1 MMVLI
6 SNLKDNFFARC
17 VAALG
22 LTALVLL
29 VLASLATA
37 THAQSENFP
46 RVWEAPLV
54 IPTYELGPPDPNPA
68 LLDGPRRRWRP
79 TYPYPMLD
87 TLTNKRVEKRYIAVH
102 LENEYLRVTVL
113 PELGGR
119 LYAIFDKTA
128 NRDALYTN
136 HVVKYAMVGI
146 RGAWISGGIEWNFP
160 DGHTLTTVSPIDYA
174 TRTEEDGSAAIIIG
188 DTERVQ
194 RMEWSILVRLRP
206 GKKVVETEVT
216 LNNRRETPG
225 RYWYWS
231 TAAAP
236 ATDDMRFVYP
246 MRETYPHA
254 FWPVYSF
261 PKEKGIDIGTYRE
274 VTNDLSLFARNSQR
288 DFFGVY
294 YAKSDWG
301 IVHVADHRELPGKK
315 TWTWGTDDSG
325 KIWIDKLTDSD
336 GQYVEFQA
344 GRFETQ
350 MEHEFIAPHRVERF
364 TEYWFPVN
372 RMGGGFDEATREG
385 ALKVNVVGNRAV
397 ITANANAEFD
407 DAELTIESE
416 GRRLHSDRVSLD
428 PAKPFTV
435 QVNIPANSSGK
446 PLIVSFKS
454 KDGREL
460 IQYRTD
466 APVDGNPDFKPAI
479 RPLSDPKNPASA
491 EQSYVEGLAADKKSN
506 ERVARAAYHEALRR
520 DSGFAPAH
528 LALGLSFYRSG
539 EYDKAADHLT
549 QTLRRNKDAGD
560 AHYYLGLVRRA
571 QGRSAEAIEHLMWTV
586 RAGHR
591 ESVSRYVLGE
601 MALAVGNVDSAL
613 EHLAQS
619 VLLDPRDIKA
629 RTILA
634 MAERFA
640 GRLDSAQGRIHAV
653 VREMPLDY
661 LALRE
666 QYEIH
671 KALGNEAKAR
681 GAHGELWRLLSREP
695 DSILE
700 LTFDYLAAG
709 RMSEGRSVLEEAIS
723 RAGGEGKNV
732 YPMVHYT
739 LGYIY
744 EKGGDRER
752 GQAQRALG
760 AKGDP
765 AFVFPHRVEEI
776 EVLRATRAANPKDGR
791 AAYYL
796 GNVLASKE
804 RGEEALAA
812 WRDAVRLDPSNA
824 VARRNLARALWLVA
838 GKKEEGVGE
847 YEHAITA
854 APNDFHLY
862 VELDRLLAETGAT
875 GRRVKLLED
884 VPEGLRARAPI
895 VQALAAAYVDAG
907 KFADAAVLLERTSFT
922 SGEGEFAALA
932 IYRKAH
938 LGLAR
943 EHQRTEHHAEAARE
957 FVKATEYPKNFGTG
971 APSVQ
976 SQAREYVAA
985 AREFEAA
992 GMRAEAEKLW
1002 QRAASEPL
1010 SSPTQPSEP
1019 WSEHYYYKAVAL
1031 ERTGRRDEA
1040 RALYGRL
1047 ANLNDEA
1054 RMLEAEP
1061 SPPEGAMRFVLAG
1074 VGLKALGKTTDALA
1088 AFERALKIDPQ
1099 NELAKSQLAE
1109 LKETNRTHAKKK
1121 GGR

>member
-1 MMVLI
+1 MMI
-6 SNLKDNFFARC
+6 PMSNPKDNFSALC
-17 VAALG
+17 GAALR
-22 LTALVLL
+22 LAALSV
-29 VLASLATA
+29 VLASATF
-37 THAQSENFP
+37 AQSEKFP
-46 RVWEAPLV
+46 RVWESPLI

-68 LLDGPRRRWRP
+68 LLDWPRRRWRP
-79 TYPYPMLD
+79 VYPYPMLD
-87 TLTNKRVEKRYIAVH
+87 ALTNKRVEKSYRAVY
-102 LENEYLRVTVL
+102 LENEYLRVIVL

-174 TRTEEDGSAAIIIG
+174 TRTEEDGSAVVIVG

-194 RMEWSILVRLRP
+194 RMSWSIMIRLRP
-206 GKKVVETEVT
+206 GRKVVETEVT

-236 ATDDMRFVYP
+236 ATDDLRFVYP

-274 VTNDLSLFARNSQR
+274 VTNDLSLFARNSRR

-294 YAKSDWG
+294 YEKSDWG

-315 TWTWGTDDSG
+315 TWTWGTDESG
-325 KIWIDKLTDSD
+325 QIWIDKLTDAD

-350 MEHEFIAPHRVERF
+350 MEHEFLAPHRVEKF
-364 TEYWFPVN
+364 TEYWFPVD
-372 RMGGGFDEATREG
+372 RLGGGFDEATREG
-385 ALKVNVVGNRAV
+385 ALKVSVRGGKAV
-397 ITANANAEFD
+397 ITANSNAKFD
-407 DAELTIESE
+407 DVELIVESE
-416 GRRLHSDRVSLD
+416 GRRLHFDRVSLD
-428 PAKPFTV
+428 PAKAFTV
-435 QVNIPANSSGK
+435 HVNIPAHSSGK
-446 PLIVSFKS
+446 PLGVSLRS

-460 IQYRTD
+460 IRYRTD
-466 APVDGNPDFKPAI
+466 APVDGNPDFKPAV
-479 RPLSDPKNPASA
+479 RPLPHPKNQGSA
-491 EQSYVEGLAADKKSN
+491 EQAYVEGLAADKKSD
-506 ERVARAAYHEALRR
+506 ERAARAAYGEALRR
-520 DSGFAPAH
+520 DLGFAPAH
-528 LALGLSFYRSG
+528 VALGLSFYRSG
-539 EYDKAADHLT
+539 EYDKAAVHLT
-549 QTLRRNKDAGD
+549 KALRRNKDVGD
-560 AHYYLGLVRRA
+560 AHYYLGLVKRA
-571 QGRSAEAIEHLMWTV
+571 QGEPAEAAEHLMWAV

-601 MALAVGNVDSAL
+601 MALAAGDVDGAL
-613 EHLAQS
+613 RNLAPA
-619 VLLDPRDIKA
+619 VLLNPHDTKA
-629 RTILA
+629 RTVLA
-634 MAERFA
+634 MAERLA
-640 GRLDSAQGRIHAV
+640 GRLGSARERIDGV

-661 LALRE
+661 LAVRE
-666 QYEIH
+666 QSEIYR
-671 KALGNEAKAR
+671 ALGDEAKAR
-681 GAHGELWRLLSREP
+681 SAHDELWRLLSRES

-700 LTFDYLAAG
+700 LAFDYLAAG
-709 RMSEGRSVLEEAIS
+709 RINEGRSVLEEAVG
-723 RAGGEGKNV
+723 RVGGAGKNV
-732 YPMVHYT
+732 YPMLHYT
-739 LGYIY
+739 LAYFY
-744 EKGGDRER
+744 EKTGDRER
-752 GQAQRALG
+752 GRAQYALG
-760 AKGDP
+760 AQGDT

-776 EVLRATRAANPKDGR
+776 EVLRAARATDPNDGR

-796 GNVLASKE
+796 GNVLAAKE

-824 VARRNLARALWLVA
+824 VAHRNLARALSFVA

-847 YEHAITA
+847 YERALAA

-862 VELDRLLAETGAT
+862 IELDKLLTEIGAI
-875 GRRVKLLED
+875 GRRIKLLEGA
-884 VPEGLRARAPI
+884 PGALRSRAPM
-895 VQALAAAYVDAG
+895 VQALAAAYVDVG
-907 KFADAAVLLERTSFT
+907 RFAEAATLLDRTQFT
-922 SGEGEFAALA
+922 SGEGEFAALG
-932 IYRKAH
+932 IYRRAH

-943 EHQRTEHHAEAARE
+943 EHGQAGRHAEAASE
-957 FVKATEYPKNFGTG
+957 FMKATEYPKNLGAR
-971 APSVQ
+971 APSMQ

-1002 QRAASEPL
+1002 QRAAGGPL
-1010 SSPTQPSEP
+1010 NSPTQPSEP

-1031 ERTGRRDEA
+1031 ERMGRRDEA

-1054 RMLEAEP
+1054 MMLKAEA
-1061 SPPEGAMRFVLAG
+1061 SPPEGAIRFALAG
-1074 VGLKALGKTTDALA
+1074 AGLKALGRAAEALA
-1088 AFERALKIDPQ
+1088 AFEHALELDPQ
-1099 NELAKSQLAE
+1099 NDLAESQLAE
-1109 LKETNRTHAKKK
+1109 LKGTNRA
-1121 GGR
+1121 RDE